1 MNSIFLSKR
10 PRKGIIY
17 YIVDRTYK
25 EQGKLKHETM
35 LYLGRLDNL
44 TRERKIELEKNLKE
58 LKEPKLLDS
67 FYREVNYR
75 RL

>member
-1 MNSIFLSKR
+1 
-10 PRKGIIY
+10 
-17 YIVDRTYK
+17 
-25 EQGKLKHETM
+25 M